1 MLALR
6 RTLKVAVD
14 TKKHQWMAFFPVE
27 PHHSLFPVL
36 MNSHGE
42 PTKGF
47 GEGQLLA
54 AGDRVP
60 LGMVNV
66 RVHDEVQLLLGHL
79 RQVDGD
85 DGVERR
91 RLGQVAL
98 GRVPIVASLGDKEI
112 SLVVTTRT

>member
-1 MLALR
+1 M
-6 RTLKVAVD
+6 
-14 TKKHQWMAFFPVE
+14 E

-42 PTKGF
+42 PTEGF

-98 GRVPIVASLGDKEI
+98 CRVPIVASLGDKEI
-112 SLVVTTRT
+112 SLVVTTRTWHWRAP